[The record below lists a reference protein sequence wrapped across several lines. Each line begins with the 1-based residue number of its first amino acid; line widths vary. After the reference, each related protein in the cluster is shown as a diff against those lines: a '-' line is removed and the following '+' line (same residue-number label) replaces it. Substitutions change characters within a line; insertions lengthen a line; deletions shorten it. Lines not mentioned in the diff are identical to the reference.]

1 LEKNLKFELDIAID
15 TLVDIENMYDIV
27 VDIENTERKMDILK
41 DIKTNIA
48 RNIN

>member
-27 VDIENTERKMDILK
+27 VDIENTERKMDIVK